1 MVIMEKKQVHIIF
14 HIDFNAFFCSVA
26 EIYNPA
32 LRNTAF
38 AIGRENSTYGVIS
51 TASYA
56 ARKYGINSGMPLAVA
71 YKKLKT
77 LNVVSLP
84 YQYYLDYHYKFINL
98 LKEYSNLIEVGS
110 IDEAYI
116 DVTELAQKRHP
127 LVIAKEIQTRLLKE
141 YHLPCSIGIATTLY
155 LAKMAS
161 DLEKPLG
168 LTVLRNKDVK
178 DKLFG
183 LPVKDIFG
191 IGRKTYPK
199 LEELGIKTIGDF
211 LATKN
216 QNSVLKVISAEYYEE
231 IKANFKGQSRNTIL
245 PLHEEDNLS
254 ISTMSTYD
262 RRLIGEEEILFE
274 LSVLT
279 KDIHKKLLA
288 KNYYTKTISITLR
301 NTEFKTISRSRTLT
315 DYTNSYQ
322 VIFEVITDLLQANY
336 HNETLR
342 LLGVGFS
349 NLIKGELMKEEEYNL
364 FTALNRQD
372 KETVIENVMENI
384 KDKYGEKAL
393 YYAKNKTL
401 FN

>member
-1 MVIMEKKQVHIIF
+1 MEKKQVHIIF

-77 LNVVSLP
+77 LNVISLP

>member
-1 MVIMEKKQVHIIF
+1 M
-14 HIDFNAFFCSVA
+14 A

>member
-1 MVIMEKKQVHIIF
+1 MEKKHVHIIF

-77 LNVVSLP
+77 LNVISLP

-141 YHLPCSIGIATTLY
+141 YHLPCSVGIATTLY

-279 KDIHKKLLA
+279 KDIYKKLLA

-322 VIFEVITDLLQANY
+322 VIFEVVTDLLQANY

-349 NLIKGELMKEEEYNL
+349 NLIKGELVKEEEYNL
-364 FTALNRQD
+364 FTALNHQD